1 MVIPVSVPDLETP
14 GVWIGEPV
22 LTLDH
27 DSAVLGAAMSAD
39 GATIATWDRGG
50 VNLWHGESAYSFD
63 ARDRVD
69 VLRERGLTSLEVISA
84 LTADRAINPGVRRDA
99 VKYAAALGDSPRA
112 LDSAAWKLAFV
123 PGRQPDAYRRAVTL
137 AEAAV
142 RSAPGD
148 PGGFRHRALGAAYYR
163 VGRYADALNSLQ
175 TAARLNFFK
184 TDSANLAF
192 TAMAQQRLGQPELAR
207 RALESFEALPK
218 KQETPLDLPPDQR
231 TALGRE
237 AASVVRGQ

>member
-1 MVIPVSVPDLETP
+1 MGGSASR
-14 GVWIGEPV
+14 

-27 DSAVLGAAMSAD
+27 NSAVLGIAMSAD

-50 VNLWHGESAYSFD
+50 LNLWHAESAYSFE

-69 VLRERGLTSLEVISA
+69 LLRDRELTSLDLISA
-84 LTADRAINPGVRRDA
+84 LTADRAINPDVRRDA
-99 VKYAAALGDSPRA
+99 LKYAAALGDHPSV
-112 LDSAAWKLAFV
+112 LGYAARKLAFV

-137 AEAAV
+137 AEAGV
-142 RSAPGD
+142 RGAPGD
-148 PGGFRHRALGAAYYR
+148 AGGSLHTVLGAAYYR

-175 TAARLNFFK
+175 TAARLNPQPDF
-184 TDSANLAF
+184 ANLAF

-207 RALESFEALPK
+207 RALERFEALAKEP
-218 KQETPLDLPPDQR
+218 ENPWNLPLELR